1 MLGIGKGGVR
11 AQFEAWNRNLMRSSK
26 VPILGIGNRGVQ
38 TKFRCLE
45 SGIEEFEPRSKL
57 RIGNGGVPDK
67 FDVCNRKWRSST
79 QVPMLGIG
87 NE

>member
-1 MLGIGKGGVR
+1 
-11 AQFEAWNRNLMRSSK
+11 MRSSQ
-26 VPILGIGNRGVQ
+26 VPILGIGNRGVR

-67 FDVCNRKWRSST
+67 FDVWNRK
-79 QVPMLGIG
+79 
-87 NE
+87 